1 MVSVDEFEPK
11 VPCVISVDD
20 ARKLTAQRRLN
31 NHVVIADV
39 RWYPDGRNARAAF
52 ITGHIPGSVFI
63 DVDRDL
69 ADHHNTNPLNGRHP
83 FPPPADFA
91 RAMSKL
97 GIGDN
102 THVLAYDDTGG
113 MTAAR
118 FVVMLRMIGRS
129 ASLINGGLQAWVA
142 SSDDSLESGE
152 PGLPTP
158 VPFTTR
164 PWPESRLINY
174 DELSALV
181 TENRTGS
188 NSVLLDA
195 RAANRF
201 EGRAPE
207 AVPHLDPRSGHI
219 PGAMNAPWVA
229 VLDPETSH
237 FRSTTEISEHFAQL
251 GVSPSADVIAYCG
264 SGVSA
269 CLNIIAL
276 EYAGLPVAR
285 LFVPSWSGWAS
296 DVDNPSETGP
306 AMKKENRD

>member
-11 VPCVISVDD
+11 VPCVVSVDD
-20 ARKLTAQRRLN
+20 ARALMLEKD
-31 NHVVIADV
+31 VVIADV
-39 RWYPDGRNARAAF
+39 RWYLDGRDGRNAF
-52 ITGHIPGSVFI
+52 TTGHIPGAVFV
-63 DVDRDL
+63 DVDQDL
-69 ADHHNTNPLNGRHP
+69 ADHHNTNPSNGRHP
-83 FPPPADFA
+83 FPKPEDFSQS
-91 RAMSKL
+91 MSKL
-97 GIGDN
+97 GIGDH

-118 FVVMLRMIGRS
+118 LVVMLRMIGRS
-129 ASLINGGLQAWVA
+129 ASLIDGGLHAWKA

-158 VPFTTR
+158 VPFTTT
-164 PWPESRLINY
+164 PWPENRLINFE
-174 DELSALV
+174 ELSALV

-207 AVPHLDPRSGHI
+207 AIPHLDPRPGHI
-219 PGAMNAPWVA
+219 PGAINAPWAA

-237 FRSTTEISEHFAQL
+237 FRSTNEISEHFAKL
-251 GVSPSADVIAYCG
+251 GVSPSVEVIAYCG

-276 EYAGLPVAR
+276 EYAGLPSAR
-285 LFVPSWSGWAS
+285 LFVPSWSGWSS
-296 DVDNPSETGP
+296 DLENPAETGP
-306 AMKKENRD
+306 AMKKENYGRG

>member
-1 MVSVDEFEPK
+1 MVSVDEFETK

-20 ARKLTAQRRLN
+20 ARELTAQRQP
-31 NHVVIADV
+31 HSDVVIADV
-39 RWYPDGRNARAAF
+39 RWYADGRNARAAF
-52 ITGHIPGSVFI
+52 NTGHIPGSVFI
-63 DVDRDL
+63 DVDGDL

-83 FPPPADFA
+83 FPKPADFA

-102 THVLAYDDTGG
+102 TYVLAYDDTGG

-118 FVVMLRMIGRS
+118 LVVMLRMIGRS

-142 SSDDSLESGE
+142 SSDDPLESGE
-152 PGLPTP
+152 PGVPTP
-158 VPFTTR
+158 GHFTTTS
-164 PWPESRLINY
+164 WPDSRLI
-174 DELSALV
+174 DFEELRALV
-181 TENRTGS
+181 TESRTDS

-207 AVPHLDPRSGHI
+207 AVPQLDPRPGHI
-219 PGAMNAPWVA
+219 PGAINAPWAA
-229 VLDPETSH
+229 VLDPKTSH
-237 FRSTTEISEHFAQL
+237 FRSTTEITEHFAQL
-251 GVSPSADVIAYCG
+251 GVTPSANVIAYCG

-276 EYAGLPVAR
+276 EYAGLPAAR

-306 AMKKENRD
+306 AMKKGNRD